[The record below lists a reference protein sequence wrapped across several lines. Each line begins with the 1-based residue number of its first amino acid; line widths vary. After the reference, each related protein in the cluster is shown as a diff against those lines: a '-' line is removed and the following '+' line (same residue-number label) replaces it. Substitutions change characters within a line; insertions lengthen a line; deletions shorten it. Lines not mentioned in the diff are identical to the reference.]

1 MFNPS
6 LGDMDK
12 LDPYVRRIMAQKLD
26 PTTGGG
32 ADWRELGRRLG
43 LGTLENAL
51 AIHSSPTT
59 QVLAQYEVSIRLGKR
74 GLFQNKRISIVT
86 SRVLTQSLEK
96 GRTFANGFLSP
107 GKTMAIKIKS
117 EKGVRW
123 SDGA

>member
-12 LDPYVRRIMAQKLD
+12 LDPYVRRKMAQKLD

-32 ADWRELGRRLG
+32 ANWRELGRRLG
-43 LGTLENAL
+43 LGTLENAF

-74 GLFQNKRISIVT
+74 GFRIREFQLLLHECLR
-86 SRVLTQSLEK
+86 RVLKKEGNLQTDFQVLEK
-96 GRTFANGFLSP
+96 L
-107 GKTMAIKIKS
+107 
-117 EKGVRW
+117 W
-123 SDGA
+123 Q

>member
-96 GRTFANGFLSP
+96 GRKFAN
-107 GKTMAIKIKS
+107 
-117 EKGVRW
+117 
-123 SDGA
+123 

>member
-43 LGTLENAL
+43 LGTLENAF

-74 GLFQNKRISIVT
+74 GLFQNKRISIVN
-86 SRVLTQSLEK
+86 SRVLTQSL
-96 GRTFANGFLSP
+96 
-107 GKTMAIKIKS
+107 GKRKEICKLIFKS
-117 EKGVRW
+117 WKNYGNKV
-123 SDGA
+123 

>member
-43 LGTLENAL
+43 LGTLENAF

-96 GRTFANGFLSP
+96 GRKFANGFLSP

-123 SDGA
+123 SFGT